1 MRIVATGT
9 GYPPGAA
16 EGGILM
22 RSRNQPESKTLS
34 TLTNLEGSS
43 DGVIN
48 TNRLLRREEGIGRLR
63 GLSHC
68 T

>member
-1 MRIVATGT
+1 MRIVGTGT
-9 GYPPGAA
+9 GYPPGAS

-22 RSRNQPESKTLS
+22 GSSNPPQSKTLS

-43 DGVIN
+43 DYVVN

-68 T
+68 P